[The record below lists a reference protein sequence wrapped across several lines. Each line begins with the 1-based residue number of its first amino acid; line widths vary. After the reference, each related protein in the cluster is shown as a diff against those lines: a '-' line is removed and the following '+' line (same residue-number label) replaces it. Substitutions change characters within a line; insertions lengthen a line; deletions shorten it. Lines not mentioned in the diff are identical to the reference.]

1 MSIRIES
8 IKDVTNINDL
18 KYQDLKLD
26 FEYSYTQNSEFLK
39 GNEIIDLKVDYDLN
53 AVKNSLRNMFMTNRG
68 EKLLNPYF
76 GIGLAS
82 FVFDQVTQSTAK
94 IIGDAILTNIN
105 TFEPRVQVNRVNV
118 IANEDDNSYTIN
130 IIMSVPQLKAA
141 LVNLIGLLNN
151 KGFTF
156 V

>member
-130 IIMSVPQLKAA
+130 IIMSVPQLKAE

>member
-39 GNEIIDLKVDYDLN
+39 KNEIIDLKVDYDLN
-53 AVKNSLRNMFMTNRG
+53 AVKNSLRNMFITNRG

-130 IIMSVPQLKAA
+130 IIVSVPQLKAE

>member
-8 IKDVTNINDL
+8 IQDVTNINDL

-39 GNEIIDLKVDYDLN
+39 KNEIIDLKVDYDLN
-53 AVKNSLRNMFMTNRG
+53 AVKNSLRNMFITNRG

-94 IIGDAILTNIN
+94 TIGDAILTNIN
-105 TFEPRVQVNRVNV
+105 TFEPRVQVNKVNV

-130 IIMSVPQLKAA
+130 IIMSVPQLKAE

>member
-8 IKDVTNINDL
+8 IQDVTNINDL

-39 GNEIIDLKVDYDLN
+39 KNEIIDLKVDYDLN
-53 AVKNSLRNMFMTNRG
+53 AVKNSLRNMFITNRG

-82 FVFDQVTQSTAK
+82 FVFDQATQSTAK

-105 TFEPRVQVNRVNV
+105 TFEPRVQVNKVNV

-130 IIMSVPQLKAA
+130 IIMSVPQLKAE

>member
-8 IKDVTNINDL
+8 IKDTTNVNDL

-26 FEYSYTQNSEFLK
+26 FEYTFTQNSQFLK
-39 GNEIIDLKVDYDLN
+39 KNEIIDLKVDYDLN
-53 AVKNSLRNMFMTNRG
+53 AIKNSIRNMLLTNRG

-76 GIGLAS
+76 GMGLAN

-94 IIGDAILTNIN
+94 AIGDAILSNIT
-105 TFEPRVQVNRVNV
+105 TFEPRVQLNKVNV

-130 IIMSVPQLKAA
+130 IILSVPQLKAE
-141 LVNLIGLLNN
+141 LVNLTGLLNN
-151 KGFTF
+151 RGFNF
-156 V
+156 A

>member
-1 MSIRIES
+1 M
-8 IKDVTNINDL
+8 TNINDL

-39 GNEIIDLKVDYDLN
+39 KNEIIDLKVDYDLN
-53 AVKNSLRNMFMTNRG
+53 AVKNSLRNMFITNRG

-130 IIMSVPQLKAA
+130 IIVSVPQLKAE

>member
-130 IIMSVPQLKAA
+130 IIVSVPQLKAE

>member
-39 GNEIIDLKVDYDLN
+39 KNEIIDLKVDYDLN
-53 AVKNSLRNMFMTNRG
+53 AVKNSLRNMFITNRG

-76 GIGLAS
+76 GIGLSS

-130 IIMSVPQLKAA
+130 IIVSVPQLKAE

>member
-39 GNEIIDLKVDYDLN
+39 KNEIIDLKVDYDLN
-53 AVKNSLRNMFMTNRG
+53 AVKNSLRNMFITNRG

-94 IIGDAILTNIN
+94 IIGDAILTN
-105 TFEPRVQVNRVNV
+105 
-118 IANEDDNSYTIN
+118 EDDNSYTIN
-130 IIMSVPQLKAA
+130 IIVSVPQLKAE

>member
-26 FEYSYTQNSEFLK
+26 FEYSYTQNSQFLK
-39 GNEIIDLKVDYDLN
+39 TNEIIDLKVDYDLN
-53 AVKNSLRNMFMTNRG
+53 AVKNSLRNMFITNRG

-82 FVFDQVTQSTAK
+82 FVFDQATQSTAK

-130 IIMSVPQLKAA
+130 IIMSVPQLKAE

-151 KGFTF
+151 RGFTF